1 MLKFY
6 LLTRDLRYIDRDMQ
20 ITVKILNG
28 QEARLEVSASDQISL
43 VKRQV
48 YEKLEIPV
56 LQQRLIFRG
65 KTLPDSST
73 LRDHHIVDGSK
84 LHLSV
89 KKQSEGASSGN
100 NSEFFGLLRDLLR
113 SHFSEQDTEQV
124 MKKFK
129 EDFKTWVWS
138 LSLDDIERM
147 AALHLREA
155 SDEQ

>member
-1 MLKFY
+1 
-6 LLTRDLRYIDRDMQ
+6 MQ

-28 QEARLEVSASDQISL
+28 QEVRLEVSASDQISL

-48 YEKLEIPV
+48 SEKLEIPV
-56 LQQRLIFRG
+56 LKQRLVFKG
-65 KTLPDSST
+65 KTLADSST

-89 KKQSEGASSGN
+89 RKLSDGASSGN
-100 NSEFFGLLRDLLR
+100 SSDFFGLLRDFLR
-113 SHFSEQDTEQV
+113 GHFSEQDTERV
-124 MKKFK
+124 MLKFK

-147 AALHLREA
+147 AALHMKES
-155 SDEQ
+155 SDPH

>member
-1 MLKFY
+1 
-6 LLTRDLRYIDRDMQ
+6 MQ

-28 QEARLEVSASDQISL
+28 QEVRLEVSASDQISL

-48 YEKLEIPV
+48 SEKLEIPV
-56 LQQRLIFRG
+56 VQQRLIFRG
-65 KTLPDSST
+65 KTLADSST
-73 LRDHHIVDGSK
+73 LREHHIVDGSK
-84 LHLSV
+84 LHLSM
-89 KKQSEGASSGN
+89 KKQTDGASSGN
-100 NSEFFGLLRDLLR
+100 TSEFFRLLRDFLR
-113 SHFSEQDTEQV
+113 GHFSEQESEQV
-124 MKKFK
+124 MQKFK